1 MRQGR
6 RLTSAR
12 HRQKTWKVNATCCQL
27 KQHWVVRN
35 NEDPSCQVMSCYVMS
50 AASCGTS
57 PPRVVAAGM
66 LQLQEVH
73 LDINHTPGLI
83 TVQVF

>member
-1 MRQGR
+1 MMRQGR
-6 RLTSAR
+6 RLTSAC

-27 KQHWVVRN
+27 KQRWVVR
-35 NEDPSCQVMSCYVMS
+35 NEDPSCQVMS

-57 PPRVVAAGM
+57 APRVVAAGM